1 MSLGYN
7 IDFAVAGV
15 LISIVLLVYSFSTRG
30 TTSSDKRFRWIVV
43 CSLMANSLDALTTVT
58 IAYQKFVPLG
68 INYLLNSLLF
78 LSESMI
84 FYFFVSYVGKF
95 VEEERGQSLKG
106 QVHLLYLIVLYVMV
120 LIVNVSQ
127 GMIFS
132 ITDEAGYQHGILYFV
147 VMILPVYYACFTL
160 YLFFR
165 YKGML
170 KRDHW
175 ITIVVFYIAVLIGT
189 VIQMLILPQYL
200 LLTFATSIG
209 LIPVYVTMETPDY
222 RALVE
227 ANKQLEKEKAKAN
240 SANEAKTD
248 FLANMSHEIRTP
260 INAVLGMNEMILRES
275 KDNSINYYSGKI
287 KSAGQT
293 LLSLINDILDISKVE
308 AGKME
313 LYESEYEL
321 KQLIND
327 SFDMVN
333 EAMQEKGLKFELE
346 VSNDLPSTLF
356 GDEVHIR
363 QILVNI
369 LNNAVKY
376 TKRGYIR
383 MKVIGEMKDDMIN
396 ISFAIKDTG
405 IGIKREEQK
414 EIFEKFSR
422 AELEKNINIAGTGLG
437 LNLSINLAHLMNGDI
452 SVKSLYRVGTMFTFT
467 VPQVIKNRNPIG
479 NVDVGTVVAGEGS
492 NYKNKIYAPTAKIL
506 VVDDVE
512 NNLSVIKLLLKQT
525 GIQVDTALSGARGI
539 DLCMKTKYDVILM
552 DHMMPE
558 MNGIDTLKSMQMIP
572 NFLNADTPVIMLTAN
587 AVTGVR
593 EQYLRE
599 GFVDYLSKPVKGSL
613 LEDTLIKYISK
624 EKQE

>member
-1 MSLGYN
+1 MALGYN
-7 IDFAVAGV
+7 IDFAVSGI
-15 LISIVLLVYSFSTRG
+15 LISLVLLVYTFFTRG
-30 TTSSDKRFRWIVV
+30 ASNTDKRFRWIVV
-43 CSLMANSLDALTTVT
+43 CCLSATALDAITTFT
-58 IAYQKFVPLG
+58 ITYIQEVPIS
-68 INYLLNSLLF
+68 INYMLNSMLF
-78 LSESMI
+78 ISEALI
-84 FYFFVSYVGKF
+84 FYFFVQYVIKF
-95 VEEERGQSLKG
+95 IEDSHNQTVKG
-106 QVHLLYLIVLYVMV
+106 QVHLLYIIVCFVLV
-120 LIVNVSQ
+120 LILNVSK
-127 GMIFS
+127 GFVFA
-132 ITDEAGYQHGILYFV
+132 ITLEEGYTHGIFFPLVIAIPAYFALY
-147 VMILPVYYACFTL
+147 TL
-160 YLFFR
+160 YLFAR
-165 YKGML
+165 YKGAL
-170 KRDHW
+170 KTAHW
-175 ITIVVFYIAVLIGT
+175 VTIVIFYFTVLAGT
-189 VIQMLILPQYL
+189 VIQMLFLPSHL
-200 LLTFATSIG
+200 LLTFATSLG

-222 RALVE
+222 RALVI
-227 ANKQLEKEKAKAN
+227 ANAQLEKEKSKAN
-240 SANEAKTD
+240 LANEAKTD

-275 KDNSINYYSGKI
+275 KDNSINYYAGKI

-313 LYESEYEL
+313 LYESEYSL

-327 SFDMVN
+327 SYDMVH

-346 VSNDLPSTLF
+346 VDGELPSLLY

-383 MKVIGEMKDDMIN
+383 MKVTGETHNDKIKL
-396 ISFAIKDTG
+396 SFTIKDTG

-437 LNLSINLAHLMNGDI
+437 LNLSINLAHMMDGDI

-467 VPQVIKNRNPIG
+467 LPQIVKNSSPIG
-479 NVDVGTVVAGEGS
+479 PVDVGVIVAGEGS
-492 NYKNKIYAPTAKIL
+492 AYKKKIYAPTAKVL

-512 NNLSVIKLLLKQT
+512 NNLFVIKLLLKET
-525 GIQVDTALSGARGI
+525 GITVDTVTSGARAI

-558 MNGIDTLKSMQMIP
+558 MNGIDTYKSMKMIP
-572 NFLNADTPVIMLTAN
+572 NFLNGDTPVIMLTAN

-593 EQYLRE
+593 EEYLKE
-599 GFVDYLSKPVKGSL
+599 GFADYLSKPVKGST
-613 LEDTLIKYISK
+613 LEDALVKFIPK